1 MNLNYTDPDKI
12 NRQKIFIIRFLY
24 WGIILFCAAVF
35 AKYILPVLFPFIIAC
50 LIAVI
55 LNKPINYISNK
66 THIKRKAV
74 SLFAVLFF
82 YVVAGGILVWIFTLG
97 VHGVIHIFSFL
108 PDIFETL
115 IIPVIHQTLEKA
127 EQIFTNV
134 NPSIINMVES
144 DAFALLETFRSWI
157 IQFSE
162 TILSSVTEIV
172 SQVPSFFMKTV
183 ITIIVTFFIT
193 MDFQNMADY
202 VTRQIPKTK
211 LTLLD
216 EIKTFL
222 FRTLPKFIVNY
233 GLILFMTFMEL
244 FIGLKIL
251 KVPYAGIIA
260 FVIAILDI
268 LPVLGTG
275 GVLIPWSI
283 VSLILGDFITAAG
296 IIILYIVITVIRNIV
311 EPRLIG
317 KQMGL
322 HPVVTLA
329 AMLVG
334 LNLFGIVGLFGFPI
348 LFSFLKNH
356 SVKKKEDL
364 CYNDNSE
371 EGGRKDE

>member
-1 MNLNYTDPDKI
+1 MNIFLLFFYSTNDKLFNYYNIWRKLILNLNYTDPDKI
-12 NRQKIFIIRFLY
+12 NRQRIFIIRFLY

-50 LIAVI
+50 
-55 LNKPINYISNK
+55 
-66 THIKRKAV
+66 
-74 SLFAVLFF
+74 
-82 YVVAGGILVWIFTLG
+82 
-97 VHGVIHIFSFL
+97 
-108 PDIFETL
+108 
-115 IIPVIHQTLEKA
+115 
-127 EQIFTNV
+127 
-134 NPSIINMVES
+134 
-144 DAFALLETFRSWI
+144 
-157 IQFSE
+157 
-162 TILSSVTEIV
+162 
-172 SQVPSFFMKTV
+172 
-183 ITIIVTFFIT
+183 
-193 MDFQNMADY
+193 
-202 VTRQIPKTK
+202 
-211 LTLLD
+211 
-216 EIKTFL
+216 
-222 FRTLPKFIVNY
+222 
-233 GLILFMTFMEL
+233 LILFMTFMEL

>member
-1 MNLNYTDPDKI
+1 MEETYLNSNHTDSDKL
-12 NRQKIFIIRFLY
+12 NKQRTFIIHFLY
-24 WGIILFCAAVF
+24 WGIIALCIAVF
-35 AKYILPVLFPFIIAC
+35 AKYILPVLIPFIIAF

-55 LNKPINYISNK
+55 LNKPINYISDK
-66 THIKRKAV
+66 IRIKRNMV
-74 SLFAVLFF
+74 SLVAVLLF
-82 YVVAGGILVWIFTLG
+82 YLIAGGILVWIFTLG
-97 VHGVIHIFSFL
+97 VHGIIHIFSFL

-115 IIPVIHQTLEKA
+115 IIPVIHQTLDKA

-134 NPSIINMVES
+134 DPAIIHMIETDTS
-144 DAFALLETFRSWI
+144 TLLETFRSWI

-162 TILSSVTEIV
+162 TILSSVTGIV
-172 SQVPSFFMKTV
+172 SQVPSIFMKTV

-193 MDFQNMADY
+193 MDFQNMVDY
-202 VTRQIPKTK
+202 ITNK
-211 LTLLD
+211 LPENKLELME

-222 FRTLPKFIVNY
+222 FRTLPKYIINY

-251 KVPYAGIIA
+251 NIPYAGIIA
-260 FVIAILDI
+260 LVIAILDI

-283 VSLILGDFITAAG
+283 IALVLGDFVIAVG
-296 IIILYIVITVIRNIV
+296 ILILYIAITVIRNIV

-334 LNLFGIVGLFGFPI
+334 LNLFGIIGLFGFPI
-348 LFSFLKNH
+348 LLSFLKNH
-356 SVKKKEDL
+356 KLKKDL
-364 CYNDNSE
+364 CYNTVQKK
-371 EGGRKDE
+371 GGQ